1 MKLVITQNVT
11 LDGVVDADGDWFE
24 PIEEPGD
31 IAETVR
37 EHMHA
42 EDGLLLGRRTFEQL
56 RGYWPGRDDPVGIS
70 KHLDSVHKHVVTST
84 VTDPEWENS
93 SVIDADLL
101 DYVRSLREEEG
112 AEIGVT
118 GSISVCHQLLE
129 AGLVDEVRLFLYPVV
144 IGDGRRLFPDGMP
157 GTDFELAEAH
167 PFRSG
172 VVLLRYRHRG
182 HRQS

>member
-1 MKLVITQNVT
+1 MKLVMTQNVT
-11 LDGVVDADGDWFE
+11 LDGVVDADGGWFE
-24 PIEEPGD
+24 PGDDSGD

-37 EHMHA
+37 EHMHS
-42 EDGLLLGRRTFEQL
+42 EDGLLLGRRTFEEF
-56 RGYWPGRDDPVGIS
+56 RGFWPGRDDPVGIS

-84 VTDPEWENS
+84 LSEPGWENS

-112 AEIGVT
+112 AEVGVT

-129 AGLVDEVRLFLYPVV
+129 AGLVDEIRLFLHPVV
-144 IGDGRRLFPDGMP
+144 MGGGRQLFPDGMP
-157 GTDFELAEAH
+157 STDFELAESR

-182 HRQS
+182 HRS